1 MKISRRKNSVKR
13 QTERYRLQTILN
25 KTPNNIFV
33 KLFLDWRK

>member
-13 QTERYRLQTILN
+13 QTERYILQTILN

-33 KLFLDWRK
+33 QLFLDWRK